1 VPGYLVA
8 KGAHGLK
15 FGDPIGL
22 PGGTAVSTDG
32 KAVVDISGG
41 RFVFAQFVAL
51 VDHEKFLDSGVC
63 DDARVLPLRF
73 SPAQERTRTWAS
85 IADDCSSEQFDD
97 WPLAPPRSVPWCLT
111 YLKKEGRRFLALA
124 KVEGSWWGI
133 AEHKELCRYLRL
145 MSLYD
150 QLDVSNLAS
159 AESMFRRLQT
169 IEFSYLEKIR
179 DQQAK
184 NAPGGR
190 MTLEEQALFWGLSR
204 TDSMLMIAPALLDH
218 ARAEAEKQASL
229 AKNLRKAREER
240 EVGRKK

>member
-1 VPGYLVA
+1 LVA

-150 QLDVSNLAS
+150 QLDVSNLVSSSSTTIDTDRADTNS
-159 AESMFRRLQT
+159 NADPIRSDNHPRQSHSPRQQRRLRT
-169 IEFSYLEKIR
+169 TEK
-179 DQQAK
+179 K
-184 NAPGGR
+184 
-190 MTLEEQALFWGLSR
+190 
-204 TDSMLMIAPALLDH
+204 
-218 ARAEAEKQASL
+218 
-229 AKNLRKAREER
+229 
-240 EVGRKK
+240 